1 LSVLLKHASN
11 NNLINSPERMD
22 RNTITGIILIFA
34 IFIGFS
40 VYNNSRSNKQ
50 YEKTVQVAE
59 YYYARGEFENARAEY
74 INALRFKPNQPDAL
88 AKINELNLK
97 LGISTEAVKIDTMRA
112 EQPRQ
117 EAPLVKVSATPSDFG
132 QYGVFAQA
140 ATGENDFITLEN
152 NKVELKIARKG
163 GRVYS
168 ARMKDYRT
176 YDSLPLILFSGD
188 STVFGFNFFT
198 ADNKAVQTNNLYFK
212 PVSAQKLFDAT
223 SRTQS
228 VVLRLMAD
236 SNKYIE
242 YKYTLAPDKYM
253 VDFDVIFK
261 SMDGIIASNQNSLT
275 LDWKMYIPQQ
285 EKGRQ
290 NEENYSTIKYKY
302 YQDDVDGLK
311 LRSTK
316 EVEKV
321 DIATKLSWIAFQ
333 DQFFS
338 SVIITKDFFLN
349 GSVSSTRTL
358 TSKKY
363 LRHYT
368 SEVGVPYNPGN
379 SSTLA
384 MKLYYGPNSITTLRK
399 EGLQLEKIVFLG
411 KNIIGWINRFMI
423 IPIFNWLDNY
433 IGSYGIIIL
442 ILTIIIKVVLFPL
455 TFKSY
460 QSTAK
465 MQVLKPMVEELGKK
479 FPKKED
485 AMKKQQATMDLYKR
499 AGVNPMGGCLPMLL
513 QMPILFAMFRFFPV
527 SIELR
532 QEHFLWATDLSTYD
546 SILTL
551 PFTIPMYGNHVSLFT
566 LLMTA
571 STLLTMKMTG
581 SSPGSDQP
589 GMKMMMYMMPV
600 MFMLILNNFSSGLT
614 YYYFLAN
621 MITYGQNIISK
632 RFINA
637 DAVLATLEENKKKP
651 LKKSKWQQRLEN
663 AAKQRGINPPKR

>member
-1 LSVLLKHASN
+1 
-11 NNLINSPERMD
+11 MD
-22 RNTITGIILIFA
+22 RNTITGLILIFV

-40 VYNNSRSNKQ
+40 IYSTSQRNKAF
-50 YEKTVQVAE
+50 EKAIAVAE
-59 YYYARGEFENARAEY
+59 SDYKNGNLEEARTEY
-74 INALRFKPNQPDAL
+74 VNALRLNPNQPDAI
-88 AKINELNLK
+88 AKINEINLK
-97 LGISTEAVKIDTMRA
+97 LGNTSEKQNPDSLNVKLATSG
-112 EQPRQ
+112 
-117 EAPLVKVSATPSDFG
+117 APVTSSSSVKTDIN
-132 QYGVFAQA
+132 QYGVFAQSA
-140 ATGENDFITLEN
+140 IGENDFITLEN
-152 NKVELKIARKG
+152 NKIELKISLKG

-168 ARMKDYRT
+168 ARLKDYKT
-176 YDSLPLILFSGD
+176 FDAKPLILFSGD
-188 STVFGFNFFT
+188 STIFGFDFFT
-198 ADNKAVQTNNLYFK
+198 SDNKAVKTNNLFFK
-212 PVSAQKLFDAT
+212 PVSDLKSYNVV
-223 SRTQS
+223 SRPES
-228 VVLRLMAD
+228 VVLRLFAGD
-236 SNKYIE
+236 DKYIE
-242 YKYTLAPDKYM
+242 YKYTLAPDKYS
-253 VDFDVIFK
+253 VDFNVNFK
-261 SMDGIIASNQNSLT
+261 SMEGIIASNQNSLT

-290 NEENYSTIKYKY
+290 NEETYCTVNYKY
-302 YQDDVDGLK
+302 YQDDVTGIGTRQSKETLK
-311 LRSTK
+311 S
-316 EVEKV
+316 
-321 DIATKLSWIAFQ
+321 DITTKLSWIAFQ

-338 SVIITKDFFLN
+338 SIIITNDFFLN
-349 GSVSSTRTL
+349 ASINSTKTIA
-358 TSKKY
+358 SKKY
-363 LRHYT
+363 LRYYT
-368 SEVGVPYNPGN
+368 SEVGIPFGAGTSN
-379 SSTLA
+379 SVN
-384 MKLYYGPNSITTLRK
+384 MKLYYGPNSIPILKK
-399 EGLQLEKIVFLG
+399 EAPQLEKIVFLG
-411 KNIIGWINRFMI
+411 RNIIGWISRFAI
-423 IPIFNWLDNY
+423 IPIFNWLNRFMSNF
-433 IGSYGIIIL
+433 GLIIL

-460 QSTAK
+460 QSQAK

-551 PFTIPMYGNHVSLFT
+551 PFTIPMYGSHVSLFT

-600 MFMLILNNFSSGLT
+600 MFMLILNNFSAGLT

-621 MITYGQNIISK
+621 MLTYAQNMISK

-637 DAVLATLEENKKKP
+637 DAVLATLEQNKKKP
-651 LKKSKWQQRLEN
+651 IQKSKWQQRLEN
-663 AAKQRGINPPKR
+663 AAKQRGISAPKR

>member
-1 LSVLLKHASN
+1 
-11 NNLINSPERMD
+11 MD
-22 RNTITGIILIFA
+22 KNTITGLILIFA

-40 VYNNSRSNKQ
+40 LYSNNKLNKA
-50 YEKTVQVAE
+50 YEKAITEASSD
-59 YYYARGEFENARAEY
+59 YARGDLESARTEY
-74 INALRFKPNQPDAL
+74 INALRYKPNQPDAL
-88 AKINELNLK
+88 AKLNEINIKLGTIPEKQKSDSLNLQK
-97 LGISTEAVKIDTMRA
+97 TTSEVPVTNAPVVKPD
-112 EQPRQ
+112 
-117 EAPLVKVSATPSDFG
+117 VN
-132 QYGVFAQA
+132 QYGVFASA
-140 ATGENDFITLEN
+140 AKGENDFITLEN
-152 NKVELKIARKG
+152 NKVELKISLKG

-168 ARMKDYRT
+168 ARLKDYKT
-176 YDSLPLILFSGD
+176 FDSRPLILFSGD

-198 ADNKAVQTNNLYFK
+198 ADNRAVQTNNLYFK
-212 PVSAQKLFDAT
+212 PVSDQKSYDAG
-223 SRTQS
+223 SNPES
-228 VVLRLMAD
+228 VVLRLMAGD
-236 SNKYIE
+236 DKYIE
-242 YKYTLAPDKYM
+242 YKYTLAPNKYS
-253 VDFDVIFK
+253 VDFNVSFK
-261 SMDGIIASNQNSLT
+261 SMEGIIAPNQSSLT
-275 LDWKMYIPQQ
+275 LDWKMYLPQQ

-302 YQDDVDGLK
+302 YQDDVDGLR
-311 LRSTK
+311 LRQSK
-316 EVEKV
+316 ETEKA

-338 SVIITKDFFLN
+338 SIIITNDFFLN
-349 GSVSSTRTL
+349 ASVSSTRTL

-363 LRHYT
+363 MRYYT
-368 SEVGVPYNPGN
+368 SEVGIPFNPGTTN
-379 SSTLA
+379 A
-384 MKLYYGPNSITTLRK
+384 FNIKLYYGPNSITILRK

-411 KNIIGWINRFMI
+411 KNIIGWISRFVI
-423 IPIFNWLDNY
+423 IPIFNWLNHYISNY
-433 IGSYGIIIL
+433 GLIIL
-442 ILTIIIKVVLFPL
+442 ILTLIIKVVLFPL

-460 QSTAK
+460 QSQAK

-532 QEHFLWATDLSTYD
+532 QAHFLWATDLSTYD
-546 SILTL
+546 SILHL
-551 PFTIPMYGNHVSLFT
+551 PFVIPMYGDHVSLFT

-600 MFMLILNNFSSGLT
+600 MFMLILNNFSAGLT

-621 MITYGQNIISK
+621 ILTYAQNIISK
-632 RFINA
+632 RFINS

-651 LKKSKWQQRLEN
+651 VKKSKWQQRLEA

>member
-1 LSVLLKHASN
+1 
-11 NNLINSPERMD
+11 MD
-22 RNTITGIILIFA
+22 RNTITGIILIFI

-40 VYNNSRSNKQ
+40 LYNNNKLNNE
-50 YEKTVQVAE
+50 YKKAVTVAE
-59 YYYARGEFENARAEY
+59 SYYAKGELENARAEY
-74 INALRFKPNQPDAL
+74 INALRFKPNQPAAL
-88 AKINELNLK
+88 EKINEINLK
-97 LGISTEAVKIDTMRA
+97 LGIVPEKSKQDTLATAKAAA
-112 EQPRQ
+112 EMPATANPS
-117 EAPLVKVSATPSDFG
+117 APTDMSQLGA
-132 QYGVFAQA
+132 FAGD
-140 ATGENDFITLEN
+140 ATGKNEFITLEN
-152 NKVELKIARKG
+152 NVVELKISLKG

-168 ARMKDYRT
+168 ARLKNYKTFDGQ
-176 YDSLPLILFSGD
+176 PLILFSGD

-198 ADNKAVQTNNLYFK
+198 SDNKAVQTNYLYFT
-212 PVSAQKLFDAT
+212 PLSDQQTYVAT
-223 SRTQS
+223 TQPQS
-228 VVLRLMAD
+228 VVLRLMAGTG
-236 SNKYIE
+236 KYIE
-242 YKYTLAPDKYM
+242 YKYTLALDQYM
-253 VDFDVIFK
+253 VDFDVTFK
-261 SMDGIIASNQNSLT
+261 SLEGVIASNQNSLT
-275 LDWKMYIPQQ
+275 FDWRMYIPQQ

-290 NEENYSTIKYKY
+290 NEENYSDITYKY
-302 YQDDVDGLK
+302 YQDDVVYLK
-311 LRSTK
+311 QRQSK
-316 EVEKV
+316 EVEKADV
-321 DIATKLSWIAFQ
+321 ATKLKWVAFQ

-338 SVIITKDFFLN
+338 SVLISDDFFSN
-349 GSVSSTRTL
+349 GSLSSTRLL
-358 TSKKY
+358 TSVKY
-363 LRHYT
+363 TRYYT
-368 SEVGVPYNPGN
+368 SELGVPYNPA
-379 SSTLA
+379 SSNTI
-384 MKLYYGPNSITTLRK
+384 KLKIYYGPNSYTILRK
-399 EGLQLEKIVFLG
+399 AGMNLDKLVFLG

-423 IPIFNWLDNY
+423 IPIFNWLNNY
-433 IGSYGIIIL
+433 ISNYGLIIL
-442 ILTIIIKVVLFPL
+442 ILTLIIKIILFPL

-546 SILTL
+546 SIMTL

-600 MFMLILNNFSSGLT
+600 MFMLILNNFSAGLT

-621 MITYGQNIISK
+621 MLTYIQNIISK

-637 DAVLATLEENKKKP
+637 DAVLATLEANKKKP
-651 LKKSKWQQRLEN
+651 LKKSAWQQRLEA
-663 AAKQRGINPPKR
+663 AAKQRGINPPKSKK

>member
-1 LSVLLKHASN
+1 
-11 NNLINSPERMD
+11 MD
-22 RNTITGIILIFA
+22 RNTITGLVLIFL

-40 VYNNSRSNKQ
+40 IYNSSRTNKEI
-50 YEKTVQVAE
+50 EK
-59 YYYARGEFENARAEY
+59 
-74 INALRFKPNQPDAL
+74 AL
-88 AKINELNLK
+88 AAAEIDYSKGDLETARTEYVNILRIKSTDPVAIARLNEINLK
-97 LGISTEAVKIDTMRA
+97 LGSLQGNQKKDSIALNQNTSAVSPVNSSAPTVSTD
-112 EQPRQ
+112 
-117 EAPLVKVSATPSDFG
+117 VS
-132 QYGVFAQA
+132 QYGVFAQDA
-140 ATGENDFITLEN
+140 VGTNDFITLEN
-152 NKVELKIARKG
+152 NKIVLKIALKG

-168 ARMKDYRT
+168 VRLKDYKTFDAR
-176 YDSLPLILFSGD
+176 PLILFSGD

-198 ADNKAVQTNNLYFK
+198 SDNKAVQTNNLFFK
-212 PVSAQKLFDAT
+212 PVNDTKEYNVVS
-223 SRTQS
+223 SPQS
-228 VVLRLMAD
+228 VVLRLAAGD
-236 SNKYIE
+236 DKYIE
-242 YKYTLAPDKYM
+242 YKYTLAPDKYI
-253 VDFDVIFK
+253 VDFNVTFK
-261 SMDGIIASNQNSLT
+261 SLEGIIASNQNSLT
-275 LDWKMYIPQQ
+275 LDWKMYLPQQ

-290 NEENYSTIKYKY
+290 NEETYTTINYKY
-302 YQDDVDGLK
+302 YQDDVVGLGT
-311 LRSTK
+311 RQSK
-316 EVEKV
+316 EVLKS
-321 DIATKLSWIAFQ
+321 DISTKLSWISFQ

-338 SVIITKDFFLN
+338 SIIISNDFFLN
-349 GSVSSTRTL
+349 ASVSSTKTL
-358 TSKKY
+358 ASKQY
-363 LRHYT
+363 LRYYT
-368 SEVGVPYNPGN
+368 SEVGVPFGAG
-379 SSTLA
+379 SSNA
-384 MKLYYGPNSITTLRK
+384 VSMKLYYGPNSIPILKK
-399 EGLQLEKIVFLG
+399 EGIQLEKIVFLG
-411 KNIIGWINRFMI
+411 RNIIGWINRFAI
-423 IPIFNWLDNY
+423 IPIFNWLDNF
-433 IGSYGIIIL
+433 IGNYGIIIL

-460 QSTAK
+460 QSQAK

-513 QMPILFAMFRFFPV
+513 QMPILFAMFRFFPI

-589 GMKMMMYMMPV
+589 GMKMMMYMMPI

-621 MITYGQNIISK
+621 MLTYGQNMLSK

-637 DAVLATLEENKKKP
+637 DAVLATLEANKKKP
-651 LKKSKWQQRLEN
+651 LKKSKWQQRLEE

>member
-1 LSVLLKHASN
+1 
-11 NNLINSPERMD
+11 MD

-40 VYNNSRSNKQ
+40 IYNNSHMNKG
-50 YEKTVQVAE
+50 YEKAVIVAE
-59 YYYARGEFENARAEY
+59 SYYAKGELETARAEY
-74 INALRFKPNQPDAL
+74 LNALRYKPNQPDAI
-88 AKINELNLK
+88 AKINEINLK
-97 LGISTEAVKIDTMRA
+97 LGIGTQTLKVDT
-112 EQPRQ
+112 
-117 EAPLVKVSATPSDFG
+117 VSAKQTNTELPLSNVSSVNTDIN
-132 QYGVFAQA
+132 QYGIFAQS
-140 ATGENDFITLEN
+140 ATGNNDFITLEN
-152 NKVELKIARKG
+152 NKVELKISLKG

-168 ARMKDYRT
+168 ARLKEYKT
-176 YDSLPLILFSGD
+176 HDSQPLILFSGD

-198 ADNKAVQTNNLYFK
+198 NDNKAVQTNNLYFK
-212 PVSAQKLFDAT
+212 NISDQKSYLVSSQP
-223 SRTQS
+223 QS
-228 VVLRLMAD
+228 VSLRLIVSD
-236 SNKYIE
+236 DKYIE

-253 VDFDVIFK
+253 VDFDVTFK
-261 SMDGIIASNQNSLT
+261 SMEGIIASNQNSLT
-275 LDWKMYIPQQ
+275 LDWKMYMPQQ

-290 NEENYSTIKYKY
+290 NEENYSDIKYKY
-302 YQDDVDGLK
+302 YQDDVVDLK
-311 LRSTK
+311 QRQSK
-316 EVEKV
+316 ELEKA
-321 DIATKLSWIAFQ
+321 DITTKLSWVAFQ

-338 SVIITKDFFLN
+338 SVLVSNDFFLN
-349 GSVSSTRTL
+349 GSISSTRTL
-358 TSKKY
+358 TSEKY
-363 LRHYT
+363 IRYYT
-368 SEVGVPYNPGN
+368 SEVGVPFNP
-379 SSTLA
+379 SSSNA
-384 MKLYYGPNSITTLRK
+384 ISMKLYFGPNSTTVLKK
-399 EGLQLEKIVFLG
+399 EGLELDKLVFLG
-411 KNIIGWINRFMI
+411 KNIIGWINRFAI
-423 IPIFNWLDNY
+423 IPIFNWLDNF
-433 IGSYGIIIL
+433 IGNYGIIIL
-442 ILTIIIKVVLFPL
+442 ILTIIIKIVLFPL

-460 QSTAK
+460 QSQAK

-589 GMKMMMYMMPV
+589 GMKLMMYMMPV

-621 MITYGQNIISK
+621 MITYGQNVLSK

-651 LKKSKWQQRLEN
+651 LKKSKWAQRLEA
-663 AAKQRGINPPKR
+663 AAKQRGINPPKK

>member
-1 LSVLLKHASN
+1 
-11 NNLINSPERMD
+11 MD
-22 RNTITGIILIFA
+22 RNTVTGLILIFL

-40 VYNNSRSNKQ
+40 LYNSNKVNKAF
-50 YEKTVQVAE
+50 EKALTVADAD
-59 YYYARGEFENARAEY
+59 YAKGNLETARTEY
-74 INALRFKPNQPDAL
+74 IDALRFKQNQPDAL
-88 AKINELNLK
+88 AKINEINLK
-97 LGISTEAVKIDTMRA
+97 LGNTPKKQKSDSLGVQQPNTAVSETKPAALKTDIN
-112 EQPRQ
+112 
-117 EAPLVKVSATPSDFG
+117 
-132 QYGVFAQA
+132 QYGVFAQTA
-140 ATGENDFITLEN
+140 IGENDFITLEN
-152 NKVELKIARKG
+152 NKIELKISLKG

-168 ARMKDYRT
+168 ARLKDYKTFDAR
-176 YDSLPLILFSGD
+176 PLILFSGD

-198 ADNKAVQTNNLYFK
+198 NDNKAVQTNNLFFK
-212 PVSAQKLFDAT
+212 PVSDTKSYKVVSQPE
-223 SRTQS
+223 S
-228 VVLRLMAD
+228 VVLRLFAGD
-236 SNKYIE
+236 DKYIE
-242 YKYTLAPDKYM
+242 YKYTLAPDKYA
-253 VDFDVIFK
+253 VDFNVTFK
-261 SMDGIIASNQNSLT
+261 SMEGIIAANQNSLT
-275 LDWKMYIPQQ
+275 LDWKMFIPQQ

-302 YQDDVDGLK
+302 YQDEVVDLK
-311 LRSTK
+311 LRQSK
-316 EVEKV
+316 EIEKS
-321 DIATKLSWIAFQ
+321 DITTKLSWIAFQ

-338 SVIITKDFFLN
+338 SIIITNDFFLN
-349 GSVSSTRTL
+349 ASVNSTRTL
-358 TSKKY
+358 ASKKY
-363 LRHYT
+363 MRYYT
-368 SEVGVPYNPGN
+368 SEVGIPFN
-379 SSTLA
+379 SGSSNSVN
-384 MKLYYGPNSITTLRK
+384 MKLYYGPNSITILRK

-411 KNIIGWINRFMI
+411 RNIIGWISRFVI
-423 IPIFNWLDNY
+423 IPIFNWLNHF
-433 IGSYGIIIL
+433 IKNFGLIIL

-460 QSTAK
+460 QSQAK

-532 QEHFLWATDLSTYD
+532 QAHFLWATDLSTYD
-546 SILTL
+546 SILHL
-551 PFTIPMYGNHVSLFT
+551 PFMIPMYGDHVSLFT

-589 GMKMMMYMMPV
+589 GMKMMMYMMPI
-600 MFMLILNNFSSGLT
+600 MFMLILNNFSAGLT

-621 MITYGQNIISK
+621 MLTYAQNMISK

-651 LKKSKWQQRLEN
+651 MKKSKWQQRLET
-663 AAKQRGINPPKR
+663 AAKQRGINPPKK